1 MTSTHTHIYVCMMRW
16 LNKYCQGNVWISLI
30 ISPYKHYRIRLQHM
44 AQTWIL
50 PDKLRLWIPRC
61 SRFSCVHMSGG
72 WGCYIHTYIYLYIH
86 IFNIKKRKE
95 CMLNYI
101 WYTYIYIQNSLKFI
115 VFWVWIIW
123 YWENHFVVV
132 WYHELRYNTS
142 RTWLFYDP
150 LYIYIYKVIKLKKI
164 LQRLRFVLERK
175 SSGDSDSDSDSVGA
189 KGEKRRRSP
198 FCLGSYKSTP
208 DSSLLPIVSQSTGG
222 ITQKESQHSISRE
235 EFCCFLVSGIQSS
248 TSCPVTPVPS
258 LFIACSYRSSS
269 VILSKR
275 VWIVGTGGGVEM
287 FWNGAESKDD

>member
-1 MTSTHTHIYVCMMRW
+1 MSWGIIQVVRDYSMT
-16 LNKYCQGNVWISLI
+16 
-30 ISPYKHYRIRLQHM
+30 HYI
-44 AQTWIL
+44 
-50 PDKLRLWIPRC
+50 
-61 SRFSCVHMSGG
+61 
-72 WGCYIHTYIYLYIH
+72 
-86 IFNIKKRKE
+86 
-95 CMLNYI
+95 
-101 WYTYIYIQNSLKFI
+101 
-115 VFWVWIIW
+115 
-123 YWENHFVVV
+123 
-132 WYHELRYNTS
+132 
-142 RTWLFYDP
+142 
-150 LYIYIYKVIKLKKI
+150 YIYIYKVIKLKKI
-164 LQRLRFVLERK
+164 LQRLRYVLERK

-208 DSSLLPIVSQSTGG
+208 DSSLLLIVSQSTGG